1 MSNTKKLTSL
11 IFAIIFGIVT
21 CGIGFVLPMM
31 AGKIANKV
39 ETATAVDYSADLVN
53 SGLSQDANG
62 FYKIENVENL
72 RGLAYAVWQGK
83 TDWASGNYVLG
94 NDLDLGSA
102 MWTPIG
108 TATNPFVGKFNGNG
122 HTIQGVIS
130 VKASTVDTT
139 SPYSGLFGNVGDDD
153 PNTVT
158 AIYDLVIGKYSF
170 TPAFSD
176 YATSG
181 RLAGYVK
188 NTILADIYDWQYFMI
203 PQSLEYQT
211 IGTLGTG
218 VEIFGGNSF
227 VLAETSTEADGGWSY
242 NLKTPQNY
250 TPTDYGFQF
259 GYGATSGL
267 TVSGA
272 SVYIVG
278 DEDGKFY
285 SKDDESKTDLGGV
298 RILKD
303 QNGAVV
309 DATTKG
315 IFSDRYAHEL
325 PTILGENGT
334 SSVVLAP
341 IGTGRKPTGYVEDVN
356 ATTSPIKTISSYDGE
371 GPLYIKWKE
380 LNYSITVNLGYNNGS
395 GTTYTVTKPYN
406 TPWTELVSELSRPND
421 QDISYILKTLR
432 DHNDSKV
439 YYSAE
444 VSWPDGYEQSYV
456 VEPSF
461 PNGDTITAWDA
472 EGASTVSVVL
482 DAEWQQSLTN
492 ITVNFDTAQDTTLNF
507 GKAFAGEIS
516 AVYQSTDQQDLNL
529 PITGTPNTD
538 GSFNFSA
545 AGGAGIEITIP
556 LNAGYELAVGE
567 MENAGSTGSA
577 SVALGSNNSYILTI
591 EDVITNDAV
600 ISIPIFRTQKDI
612 NVNIDNGVESISVSG
627 SAGTT
632 YVSTENKITTRID
645 EEFVLSVNYKKGYD
659 YQNLTAT
666 NNINY
671 STSDNGKTFNISIGQ
686 LNGNNTITITTRA
699 LNFEAHLIN
708 SLDEEYSSAQLPGTV
723 SLING
728 DVEHTWSGDGSWS
741 EIDVPGQDGIK
752 IKTINTAYYKV
763 NDSKQGT
770 VNGLKITTDP
780 EGEAEA
786 EGVLITCNSSSS
798 ASSGETIYTVT
809 GIQPGETYYFHVYW
823 AKQEYTATNGVGATS
838 SVGASDFSV
847 NIPGADGSYVSD
859 ADKVNIV
866 TNVVKVNNASASS
879 YNPFDTLTFTYNVV
893 SQYYE
898 FAGWYYK
905 NGDAYILINNGN
917 NIYGSTATISGQ
929 TLSFS
934 APTQNVEVFAGVTG
948 KTATVS
954 FPADATYYYKH
965 EGTITSAG
973 KALSTLTPASSVS
986 FKYGDPDFGSFNI
999 VMGDGYNLSR
1009 VVIGP
1014 SSASLANAD
1023 DFYDFGTNLN
1033 YNGYQTVQTNSA
1045 VLEDIFVDGGA
1056 KIYVLATPKSAS
1068 LIFNAGEG
1076 SGTAQNIT
1084 YYFGIPVD
1092 ITNAVNAFTKTGYT
1106 PSGWEI
1112 NIPGNNTS
1120 LTDPTDETS
1129 SVYYKTSDGKFV
1141 LDLSAGLIDDIDVS
1155 SFTLTRTYTVNTY
1168 SLTLNAGAGTFEGS
1182 GNTSTIEGIT
1192 FGQAI
1197 GQTLATPTRT
1207 GYTFGG
1213 WQIDGETITEDTVW
1227 TWAENKEATAIW
1239 TAKEYTI
1246 NINSNG
1252 GAVSGT
1258 SFENLKISYGQ
1269 SFASLMGN
1277 SFFDNLIAYVT
1288 RSGFEI
1294 NSLEY
1299 LNTDNTQIVKTIDL
1313 SSNVIMNKEAGFT
1326 GFDFDNSDSITLYV
1340 RWVFDESAI
1349 SASFD
1354 GAERTLMYNASQQE
1368 ITNVITN
1375 LNNPTGIEPVT
1386 EWQYSESESGSWSA
1400 LPEGVTG
1407 LSTSLKVTNVAHSG
1421 YYRASLILTDKVG
1434 PSVLRDD
1441 FTLELDR
1448 NGKHIII
1455 SPAQLLEFTNIT
1467 TGRLSGDG
1475 EKQMYE
1481 VVKYLYSIPEI
1492 KSMVQDTE
1500 ADDTIISSFDAG
1512 ALDSYETFE
1521 IWLSSGEYSEQAYI
1535 AKIFLSQLVLNAKL
1549 RDEYLSQLTNFGSSY
1564 IQEEIQF
1571 IESRLNSLVSEWG
1584 KGYLSSSTDNQSL
1597 LEKYVKIIFEF
1608 GGSSFNYTTDFNST
1622 GNYWFDNVEIANNFT
1637 SQAEISDRFTI
1648 LPIDNLTGDE
1658 NIVTDA
1664 GKLTENTNAG
1674 LHEVVIK
1681 ISPKSG
1687 FDYANFEGISKIDE
1701 DYYIVLTSDY
1711 LYNLQ
1716 NKDTGAII
1724 WNDIYSPILF
1734 PSITILDMPANQVI
1748 GEKSFEITVDLS
1760 DATNGKYTEVKA
1772 LVETSGSEPGI
1783 YTFLNDSSAQGRLL
1797 VTSYELY
1804 VSGSSANKN
1813 SAVYYTITRDAET
1826 GTYSI
1831 SATSGSGISTSDPI
1845 LADVSLF
1852 INGDL
1857 EILDDEDENIET
1869 LVFQTVEA
1877 TVDSENNQQLIGQ
1890 ILTEG
1895 YSVKI
1900 NSIRVNGAL
1909 GAFTISISSD
1919 IVKTDNYYRE
1929 GNAFYDNNKTF
1940 LFQVNDLSNPSI
1952 IYFNTLSNYQV
1963 TSINVTSTNPA
1974 KENYNFVGFR
1984 PWRGEGANG
1993 PEDPGSIGDLAE
2005 ELKSLLAWAVSTTEA
2020 ISPVYDEGTLQSAT
2034 YSAVYTNASWV
2045 TFDAKTDANQSFEF
2059 TPSSFFATIGST
2071 VSFDVYD
2078 NSIDYKVYTFD
2089 GFGKN
2094 ESSKEV
2100 TVANAPNQTFTAV
2113 IGLKAPTGVTIEG
2126 QNFAAQLEGNLDLST
2141 LKGDVTITNNGSA
2154 HGITYTYKWYD
2165 SDPSEGGA
2173 SAITSPIPANA
2184 SSNGSYYVVVTATKT
2199 GFDDSDTAQA
2209 SFTITF
2215 EKTTLSLTAPTES
2228 LTQTYKNEDFRND
2241 ITIGVALANDQASDL
2256 PTYPA
2261 GISLSAILS
2270 DSTLGSI
2277 LDVTIQKQIGEGAW
2291 GDVGEDGITGA
2302 GTYQI
2307 TVALKLD
2314 VNVGNAYEY
2323 ASETGSITFD
2333 FTVEKAPL
2341 QITDENVSRAS
2352 DGTGVDGGVLFSK
2365 SLDYNSDA
2373 NRVYSVNVA
2382 VDGITGVNQITLNL
2396 KRADDKQT
2404 AGNYKLVINE
2414 DATYTAL
2421 SANYDISIIDNTWFR
2436 ILPSSGGLQA
2446 IATVV
2451 KKAYPENGIVDNT
2464 RIYNGAAHS
2473 STVRIEKAIK
2483 EGTEDEYE
2491 FQLVTYLVY
2500 NGEVDS
2506 NNVEWARYSLVLQTV
2521 SDEDGTLENIDITK
2535 LDTSFFDGWTF
2546 TLDPGAN
2553 VDSYEISCS
2562 GKNASY
2568 PSFEFIG
2575 GTTPTLEIV
2584 KKELTISDISMEYN
2598 GNSSFTLNTEDSNNE
2613 GNAQKF
2619 VVDGLIVG
2627 EDLNVTIT
2635 FSNSDLGTYTYG
2647 AAEDW
2652 LNASLSDGTPGL
2664 ADNYSLNLTG
2674 VSGQI
2679 IQSTKQLNLAMA
2691 NNSFGYGQDGFDE
2704 TTLKASLD
2712 SLIEKLGFSVT
2723 IGSGEATKTVDP
2735 SLYTIHIVSLTPE
2748 EAMEKVYSNATY
2760 LKAGKYVIA
2769 VQLTSN
2775 YYTVTDE
2782 ASGDNTTNEFV
2793 LTVNQKDITATFDP
2807 ITKAYDDDNV
2817 VEQEISLSDI
2827 IGSDVV
2833 RIDSAT
2839 YNNKNV
2845 GKDKVVTIAISGD
2858 DAGNYNLTNKTVSG
2872 EITSATIVLN
2882 IDINQIF
2889 VDGQNASIT
2898 GNVTSFTINYNQDLN
2913 ASGAMSILTS
2923 PTKPGY
2929 TFNGWAVSV
2938 QGGSGTIGGLE
2949 NGTTLSTENIM
2960 GFVDAL
2966 REANQYS
2973 ADIYATWEIKEYTL
2987 TINDSTSMG
2996 KFEISITEG
3005 SGKQTGSTAPSG
3017 DLETGTWTYTYTYYT
3032 EVTIT
3037 RLANSGYVL
3046 TGTPSETFRV
3056 VGAKSIDVTNNDF
3069 RAANI
3074 TIEISIDPDSY
3085 YGGDAISFE
3094 NTGADVWTVSSY
3106 RAQTTLESQE
3116 LSSTNLQTYFARTVL
3131 DGYTFSGWSYQNADS
3146 EKVTIDY
3153 NAGGTQN
3160 LSDIITKIYS
3170 SYTKDITVSF
3180 TAILKANKYELSFD
3194 ANGGTLD
3201 EPGLKLDVTYGE
3213 AIDQDLPTPTRAGY
3227 VFGGWKIDG
3236 ETITSETVWKWAENK
3251 EATAVWTDGDYS
3263 LTVTLT
3269 DNTANSH
3276 ANVTISYT
3284 NDQGGTSYL
3293 TDENT
3298 DSKVFQF
3305 TLNRGKIYTITVSTG
3320 AGYNVTWP
3328 TSVDGFEMSGE
3339 GNARTIENIIQ
3350 ASNLALTI
3358 SAQTHEVT
3366 IANVENATY
3375 EVKVDDVT
3383 PSMSENKFNASTE
3396 QTIVVTITPNNG
3408 YSVTGNATAVG
3419 AQISKNENKFT
3430 ITGFTSNFTVNFANV
3445 VTANSFDATVKY
3457 NKNEIK
3463 VAGLSG
3469 TSTEENENITFTTKV
3484 STGGELTFY
3493 IQDLHGYS
3501 YNDILVAGSATVN
3514 VDETP
3519 IVDGIY
3525 AGYRKVTVSGYT
3537 QTFGLEIKTTKV
3549 KFDVNASFVAVD
3561 SEFNIMQGVHNISV
3575 ETATQQIEYLT
3586 SATVKAVNN
3595 NPAYGF
3601 IGWYDS
3607 SVIDEDGNVVT
3618 IDGDPISTDL
3628 AYTFTVEDNVS
3639 LVAIFQYNTYNV
3651 EIKIEYTERASDG
3664 NEHATI
3670 DVNGTE
3676 NLNGWKQTMSYDDQL
3691 EVTANINAGYEIVGW
3706 YEGNVDD
3713 SAEGHGA
3720 TYSKT
3725 ITNDLTL
3732 ILKVD
3737 AVDLSVE
3744 IVPTV
3749 KISGV
3754 SYSGEDID
3762 SYGTIELGS
3771 YSDGE
3776 FTPTKDLISA
3786 KDFDVESYTG
3796 GDFYLRLSAKS
3807 GYKLDTLYNIA
3818 GNPTFRLIE
3827 EESGYKIYQISNL
3840 NSENTYQIEA
3850 RFIAIST
3857 PINIVFSDGQN
3868 RLEAGRITVTVAQ
3881 GLNIIQNNSHNVI
3894 VNATTRSTVQVT
3906 ASITFG
3912 QMFVDEDEALNNL
3925 KITSNSGTI
3934 SNVTLNKPESSTGW
3948 SAQISFK
3955 ITGFTG
3961 SPIVEILVQPK
3972 TYFVQLV
3979 GWDGVEIGTPFQV
3992 TYGAPITLPAGLTIS
4007 PRDGF
4012 ALLGFYKYANGV
4024 GTRYIDGDLNPI
4036 GNWVDNGYQRSS
4048 NGTYV
4053 VSPNFD
4059 ANTDTFR
4066 IFASYSI
4073 NKARL
4078 QIDVVPPGLEDVPPT
4093 VAAKIVVL
4101 GTTTANSWSSSLDA
4115 SFVEVREGAIIS
4127 LQAPVYENYK
4137 FGYWTIVRTD
4147 KNGVSRQE
4155 RVESETI
4162 ENFEH
4167 DGYSL
4172 VNITLNY
4179 FAKVSVKATVGG
4191 TATYTYYDG
4200 TEMVEVADTEYIPTT
4215 NPIKL
4220 NATADPGYK
4229 FVGWFVG
4236 EQLLTM
4242 EPNFEYSAS
4251 GVKPIEP
4258 TEFEAKFESQTFKMN
4273 IHIQDTQSIS
4283 LQNVTVGGQNVDFED
4298 GFDVKLDQVV
4308 VIRLNVADGLTIA
4321 WEGGSVTPLLKP
4333 SYLYRVAYADVVD
4346 GEINLNVYVS
4356 YEECDVNISV
4366 NVVNGNDTDKTLA
4379 ASIYYFE
4386 NSQAVPISA
4395 INGVTITRIV
4405 GSTLELQIDLRDN
4418 YRLDG
4423 ITIDGKDSGAVV
4435 SGNIVRI
4442 AVQPQSAYAD
4452 SISIQINLARDLWI
4466 DYVDVEDYELTGD
4479 GTDSNPYVISSA
4491 EDLSYMAYMIN
4502 VEGSK
4507 EFANA
4512 AYVLGANIDL
4522 SGKFWSPIGTLE
4534 NKFGGKF
4541 YYRNF
4546 KIEGVKLVNDYAGE
4560 VSKGGVFGYVSDS
4573 AEFEMP
4579 EGDWIIAVI
4588 IVSIVLL
4595 LIIIALIIFFVLR
4608 KKRKKKLEQL
4618 ANS

>member
-62 FYKIENVENL
+62 FYKIESVENL
-72 RGLAYAVWQGK
+72 TGLAYAVWQGK

-122 HTIQGVIS
+122 HTIQGIIS
-130 VKASTVDTT
+130 VNASAVDTT

-507 GKAFAGEIS
+507 GKAFAGEFS
-516 AVYQSTDQQDLNL
+516 AEYVTQPELEL
-529 PITGTPNTD
+529 AIIGTPNTD

-545 AGGAGIEITIP
+545 AGGVGIEITIP

-612 NVNIDNGVESISVSG
+612 NINIDNGVESISVSG

-645 EEFVLSVNYKKGYD
+645 EEFILSINYKKGYD

-954 FPADATYYYKH
+954 FPADATYYYEH
-965 EGTITSAG
+965 EGTITNAG

-1056 KIYVLATPKSAS
+1056 KIYALATPKSAS

-1168 SLTLNAGAGTFEGS
+1168 SLTLNAEAGTFEGG

-1207 GYTFGG
+1207 GYIFGG

-1258 SFENLKISYGQ
+1258 SFENLKISYDQ

-1386 EWQYSESESGSWSA
+1386 EWQYSESGSGSWSA
-1400 LPEGVTG
+1400 LPEGATG
-1407 LSTSLKVTNVAHSG
+1407 LSKSLKVTNVDDKG
-1421 YYRASLILTDKVG
+1421 YYRASLIFTDNVG

-1455 SPAQLLEFTNIT
+1455 SPAQLLEFTNVT
-1467 TGRLSGDG
+1467 TGVLSGDG

-1687 FDYANFEGISKIDE
+1687 FDYANFEGISKIGE

-1716 NKDTGAII
+1716 NKDIGAIT

-1748 GEKSFEITVDLS
+1748 GEKAFEITVDLS
-1760 DATNGKYTEVKA
+1760 SVTNGKYTEVKA

-1804 VSGSSANKN
+1804 VSGSSADKN

-1929 GNAFYDNNKTF
+1929 GNAFYDNNKVF
-1940 LFQVNDLSNPSI
+1940 LFQVNDIEKPTI
-1952 IYFNTLSNYQV
+1952 VYVNTESGYTITTV
-1963 TSINVTSTNPA
+1963 NVTSTNPA
-1974 KENYNFVGFR
+1974 KPNYNFVGFR
-1984 PWRGEGANG
+1984 QWIEGQG
-1993 PEDPGSIGDLAE
+1993 LLDLAS
-2005 ELKSLLAWAVSTTEA
+2005 ELKGLSAWASSTTEN
-2020 ISPVYDEGTLQSAT
+2020 ITPSYEQDVLQSAT

-2045 TFDAKTDANQSFEF
+2045 TFDAKTDKTQSFGF
-2059 TPSSFFATIGST
+2059 TPSSFFATIGTT
-2071 VSFDVYD
+2071 VDFDGYD
-2078 NSIDYKVYTFD
+2078 NAINYNVYTFD
-2089 GFGKN
+2089 GFGSN
-2094 ESSKEV
+2094 ETSKIV
-2100 TVANAPNQTFTAV
+2100 TVAGNPNQTFTAV
-2113 IGLKAPTGVTIEG
+2113 IGLATPTGIDLDNQTFGAEL
-2126 QNFAAQLEGNLDLST
+2126 NKTFDLSE
-2141 LKGDVTITNNGSA
+2141 LENDVTISNQSSD
-2154 HGITYTYKWYD
+2154 ITYAYEWFK
-2165 SDPSEGGA
+2165 GA
-2173 SAITSPIPANA
+2173 TFEEAQKVESPINKDVT
-2184 SSNGSYYVVVTATKT
+2184 SNGTYWVRVTATKEGYNNSET
-2199 GFDDSDTAQA
+2199 SQEA

-2215 EKTTLSLTAPTES
+2215 VKTTINLTAPSTTTATYDTGDFVEDIKIGVN
-2228 LTQTYKNEDFRND
+2228 LTNGQLTGLPTFAD
-2241 ITIGVALANDQASDL
+2241 GVALSQIATD
-2256 PTYPA
+2256 PT
-2261 GISLSAILS
+2261 LRDIL
-2270 DSTLGSI
+2270 T
-2277 LDVTIQKQIGEGAW
+2277 VTIQKDSQI
-2291 GDVGEDGITGA
+2291 VGEIKNA
-2302 GTYQI
+2302 GTY
-2307 TVALKLD
+2307 TVTISLKPEVVD
-2314 VNVGNAYEY
+2314 AYDLSQSLEF
-2323 ASETGSITFD
+2323 T
-2333 FTVEKAPL
+2333 FTVNKANL
-2341 QITDENVSRAS
+2341 NLTTSNVTRA
-2352 DGTGVDGGVLFSK
+2352 DGTGFTGDVLFTKVYGTQDPTFDVKVSALGSDVIELTLRRETTTETVGRY
-2365 SLDYNSDA
+2365 SLSLPADYTNE
-2373 NRVYSVNVA
+2373 NYVL
-2382 VDGITGVNQITLNL
+2382 TLNPN
-2396 KRADDKQT
+2396 KWFEIT
-2404 AGNYKLVINE
+2404 SVAGL
-2414 DATYTAL
+2414 T
-2421 SANYDISIIDNTWFR
+2421 
-2436 ILPSSGGLQA
+2436 LQA
-2446 IATVV
+2446 EWTLA
-2451 KKAYPENGIVDNT
+2451 E
-2464 RIYNGAAHS
+2464 
-2473 STVRIEKAIK
+2473 
-2483 EGTEDEYE
+2483 
-2491 FQLVTYLVY
+2491 
-2500 NGEVDS
+2500 DS
-2506 NNVEWARYSLVLQTV
+2506 NNSRIYDGNAHISTVNLVENGGNIQIVAYTTNDVEWARFNLTNFKDVNHDDVAGDTESDPASTISVATFTGITFTLQV
-2521 SDEDGTLENIDITK
+2521 GKDVGSYIISASGTNDTYPGGFSFKNGNPTLSIAPKELTLSDITK
-2535 LDTSFFDGWTF
+2535 EYDGTNEFNTSKGHD
-2546 TLDPGAN
+2546 
-2553 VDSYEISCS
+2553 V
-2562 GKNASY
+2562 
-2568 PSFEFIG
+2568 
-2575 GTTPTLEIV
+2575 
-2584 KKELTISDISMEYN
+2584 TIS
-2598 GNSSFTLNTEDSNNE
+2598 
-2613 GNAQKF
+2613 
-2619 VVDGLIVG
+2619 GLIGG
-2627 EDLNVTIT
+2627 EDLNVTATFDDALVGDNKAMTDIT
-2635 FSNSDLGTYTYG
+2635 LV
-2647 AAEDW
+2647 
-2652 LNASLSDGTPGL
+2652 DGTAGF
-2664 ADNYSLNLTG
+2664 AKNYYIASSTG
-2674 VSGQI
+2674 TGSI
-2679 IQSTKQLNLAMA
+2679 TKSTKTLSVGITNDD
-2691 NNSFGYGQDGFDE
+2691 FVYGTQGFDSS
-2704 TTLKASLD
+2704 TLTNLD
-2712 SLIEKLGFSVT
+2712 TLIEKLGIVV
-2723 IGSGEATKTVDP
+2723 KVDDVP
-2735 SLYTIHIVSLTPE
+2735 VGDGLYELSIVALQD
-2748 EAMEKVYSNATY
+2748 ADYSSAEY
-2760 LKAGKYVIA
+2760 LKVDAYTVAIN
-2769 VQLTSN
+2769 LTSN
-2775 YYTVTDE
+2775 YYTVTDN
-2782 ASGDNTTNEFV
+2782 ATDNAYATNEFT
-2793 LTVNQKDITATFDP
+2793 LTITKKDITATFDT
-2807 ITKAYDDDNV
+2807 ITKAYDGDDI
-2817 VEQEISLSDI
+2817 VEQVISLSEIVGDDI
-2827 IGSDVV
+2827 VEA
-2833 RIDSAT
+2833 SAT
-2839 YNNKNV
+2839 YDSSNV
-2845 GKDKVVTIAISGD
+2845 GTDKVVAIALSGD
-2858 DAGNYNLTNKTVSG
+2858 DAENYNLTKNSVTG
-2872 EITSATIVLN
+2872 EITNAVITLNLDIDYEFVDNQNATIEN
-2882 IDINQIF
+2882 
-2889 VDGQNASIT
+2889 
-2898 GNVTSFTINYNQDLN
+2898 NVTSFTLTYNENLTGES
-2913 ASGAMSILTS
+2913 AIAILTS

-2929 TFNGWAVSV
+2929 TFKGWAVGV
-2938 QGGSGTIGGLE
+2938 QDGSGTIGGLK
-2949 NGTTLSTENIM
+2949 NGTILSSDNIIA
-2960 GFVDAL
+2960 FVDTL

-2973 ADIYATWEIKEYTL
+2973 AEIYATWDIDKYTI
-2987 TINDSTSMG
+2987 TINDSTNRG
-2996 KFEISITEG
+2996 GFEISITDGTG
-3005 SGKQTGSTAPSG
+3005 SQTGSTVPSG
-3017 DLETGTWTYTYTYYT
+3017 NTETGTWTYTYTYYT
-3032 EVTIT
+3032 EVTVSRI
-3037 RLANSGYVL
+3037 ANSGYVL
-3046 TGTPSETFRV
+3046 TGTASETFRV
-3056 VGAKSIDVTNNDF
+3056 VEPKTIEIKDSDF
-3069 RAANI
+3069 RPANV
-3074 TIEISIDPDSY
+3074 TVEISIDPDSY
-3085 YGGDAISFE
+3085 FGGSAISFE
-3094 NTGADVWTVSSY
+3094 NNESGWTTSNY
-3106 RAQTTLESQE
+3106 RIQTTLTSEN
-3116 LSSTNLQTYFARTVL
+3116 LASTNIQTFLARASL
-3131 DGYTFSGWSYQNADS
+3131 AGYTFEGWSYENSGSAL
-3146 EKVTIDY
+3146 VTITYDPD
-3153 NAGGTQN
+3153 GTQY
-3160 LSDIITKIYS
+3160 LSTLVQDVYA
-3170 SYTKDITVSF
+3170 SYTTDITISL
-3180 TAILKANKYELSFD
+3180 TAILKAKEYALSFD
-3194 ANGGTLD
+3194 AGEGSLGEQTSNIT
-3201 EPGLKLDVTYGE
+3201 VTYGE
-3213 AIDQDLPTPTRAGY
+3213 EINNALPTPTRAGY

-3561 SEFNIMQGVHNISV
+3561 SEFNIMQGVQDISV
-3575 ETATQQIEYLT
+3575 ENENQQIEYLA

-3607 SVIDEDGNVVT
+3607 SVIDEDGKIVT
-3618 IDGDPISTDL
+3618 IDGDPISTYL

-3664 NEHATI
+3664 TDHATI

-3762 SYGTIELGS
+3762 SLDYGTIELGS

-3776 FTPTKDLISA
+3776 FTPTKVLISA
-3786 KDFDVESYTG
+3786 EDFDVESYTG

-3912 QMFVDEDEALNNL
+3912 QMFVDGDEALNNL

-3948 SAQISFK
+3948 SAQISFE

-3972 TYFVQLV
+3972 TYYVQLV

-4147 KNGVSRQE
+4147 KNGVSRQK

-4200 TEMVEVADTEYIPTT
+4200 TEKVEVADTEYIPTT

-4251 GVKPIEP
+4251 AVKPIEP